1 MPPKKAKGKK
11 KSKKA
16 KGKKIT
22 KGKKINKG
30 KKKINKTKKIT
41 KNKTLNK
48 KKHNGN
54 GIAPAGWCQDFPASP
69 GDLCQFTPPA
79 NATITQSGPYWPFC
93 GPNGT
98 NLPSPITFLVNTHVY
113 IKSNAPDGSWPF
125 VPSPCNQG
133 MTHSVTI
140 SG

>member
-16 KGKKIT
+16 SGK
-22 KGKKINKG
+22 KGKKINKKISKKKTS
-30 KKKINKTKKIT
+30 KKKISKKKISK
-41 KNKTLNK
+41 KN
-48 KKHNGN
+48 NGN

-69 GDLCQFTPPA
+69 GDLCQFTPPG

-98 NLPSPITFLVNTHVY
+98 NLPSPITFLVNTQVY
-113 IKSNAPDGSWPF
+113 IKSNAPDGTWPF
-125 VPSPCNQG
+125 LPSPCNQG
-133 MTHSVTI
+133 MIHSVTVT
-140 SG
+140 G